1 MPHGGSLQQKTIPL
15 SSAYQQGFLC
25 LEKRTI
31 FACPAKADASGSWQ
45 AYWITAVRLEEDRE
59 WNGEAQFLRG
69 LEVDHHDQLRRE
81 LYRQVTR
88 RGAVQDFVHE
98 RGCWTAYLK

>member
-1 MPHGGSLQQKTIPL
+1 MPCQSRCIRKL
-15 SSAYQQGFLC
+15 AGFLDH
-25 LEKRTI
+25 R
-31 FACPAKADASGSWQ
+31 
-45 AYWITAVRLEEDRE
+45 VRLEEDRE

-69 LEVDHHDQLRRE
+69 LEVDHHDQLRRD